1 MHDHVWTFKFNPTAI
16 AFVVLF
22 VMVVFG
28 LISIDVFGLVE
39 LGNFGVA
46 IMMLLAFL
54 IPYLMLISF
63 TIGKYEKVE
72 VEKIAEFEVDRKFE
86 IWVLRWM
93 YVLMVVGGIALGVM
107 VNIVFFSWVV
117 QAFVFYVISSR
128 QKIKV
133 TVTDKGICYYG
144 WLIKWNEIKKVEL
157 IDDYVV
163 LYKNPFKF
171 VALPKDAIDII
182 ERFKPITGQIA

>member
-22 VMVVFG
+22 VIAVFG
-28 LISIDVFGLVE
+28 LISMDVFGLVE
-39 LGNFGVA
+39 LGDFGVA

-182 ERFKPITGQIA
+182 ERFKPIAGQIA

>member
-22 VMVVFG
+22 AIVVFG
-28 LISIDVFGLVE
+28 LIFADVFGLVE
-39 LGNFGVA
+39 LGDFGAA
-46 IMMLLAFL
+46 IMLLFLFILLYLAL
-54 IPYLMLISF
+54 IPL

-86 IWVLRWM
+86 IRVLRWV
-93 YVLMVVGGIALGVM
+93 YVLMVVGGVALGVM
-107 VNIVFFSWVV
+107 VNIVFFFLVV
-117 QAFVFYVISSR
+117 HVFVFYVISSR

-144 WLIKWNEIKKVEL
+144 WLIKWSEIKKMEL

-171 VALPKDAIDII
+171 VALPKEAIDII
-182 ERFKPITGQIA
+182 ERFKPIAGQIA